1 MKDGRCHSI
10 LFSSVG
16 RYANRKWLPCS
27 PLLRCTLFLLS
38 LLFFIVLRVRGGKK
52 IQIYEFVWFTGYYRS
67 CCGFSFSFLPTYSKP
82 FPKRYSSARSRRTRT
97 TILKGKEGNETEK
110 KNRNPELSLRFI
122 QSISQPNLIVPPH
135 TQRQVLEKKGERRKK
150 KELPTM
156 NSRWGDTTDDEGDE
170 DVLADRRGPTTFDDS
185 MYPAVTPEQVSTSLL
200 GFLWF
205 LWLEQLF

>member
-110 KNRNPELSLRFI
+110 KKQEPRIIPSLYTVNLSTKFNC
-122 QSISQPNLIVPPH
+122 SSTH
-135 TQRQVLEKKGERRKK
+135 TTSSLGKKGERKK
-150 KELPTM
+150 KKGTSHNE
-156 NSRWGDTTDDEGDE
+156 
-170 DVLADRRGPTTFDDS
+170 FS
-185 MYPAVTPEQVSTSLL
+185 M
-200 GFLWF
+200 G
-205 LWLEQLF
+205 